1 MLVKMDPKRVWF
13 KSYIQR
19 LENKIN
25 ELEKNRSKKFL
36 RQQLMNN
43 SGQEQINSHNC
54 SEQSPFPNK
63 SLCHKIQDII
73 TNIVLYQVETQ
84 VNRVELLLESG
95 TASMSIRKDRMVG

>member
-1 MLVKMDPKRVWF
+1 
-13 KSYIQR
+13 
-19 LENKIN
+19 
-25 ELEKNRSKKFL
+25 
-36 RQQLMNN
+36 MNN

-95 TASMSIRKDRMVG
+95 TASMSIRKDRMVGASSVGYTKRMNHTKIHSEVG